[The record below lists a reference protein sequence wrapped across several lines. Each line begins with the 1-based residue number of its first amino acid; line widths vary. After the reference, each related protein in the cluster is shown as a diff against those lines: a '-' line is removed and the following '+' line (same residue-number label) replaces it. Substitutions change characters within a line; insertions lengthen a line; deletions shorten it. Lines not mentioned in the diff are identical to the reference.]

1 MTAERRVLVFLH
13 GFMIAPDAYR
23 ELVAPAADAGFEV
36 VTPDLYPRGVA
47 ALLGRHPVEIEAA
60 DAAAVVRTLSRE
72 SGAGVVL
79 AGHSRGGQAA
89 WRAANLLAVEPH
101 VVSALVLV
109 DPVDGGGRSPTER
122 TATLEPATFECPA
135 LVIGAGLGGRCAP
148 SAVNHDS
155 FASATP
161 DARHVVVPE
170 LGHADMLD
178 GRSRAFGRRLCGGAV
193 DPDPGRA
200 TVARLLTAFAQEYA
214 VPGDATEF
222 ELLR

>member
-89 WRAANLLAVEPH
+89 WQC
-101 VVSALVLV
+101 
-109 DPVDGGGRSPTER
+109 GRPQRVTVR
-122 TATLEPATFECPA
+122 WCEC
-135 LVIGAGLGGRCAP
+135 G
-148 SAVNHDS
+148 
-155 FASATP
+155 
-161 DARHVVVPE
+161 
-170 LGHADMLD
+170 
-178 GRSRAFGRRLCGGAV
+178 RLCQHDLG
-193 DPDPGRA
+193 
-200 TVARLLTAFAQEYA
+200 
-214 VPGDATEF
+214 
-222 ELLR
+222 